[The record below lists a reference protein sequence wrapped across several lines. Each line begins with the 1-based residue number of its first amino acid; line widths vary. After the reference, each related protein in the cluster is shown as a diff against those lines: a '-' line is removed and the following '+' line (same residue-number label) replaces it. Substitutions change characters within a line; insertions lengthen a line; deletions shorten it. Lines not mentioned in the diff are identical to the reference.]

1 VGFPSFYESGLLT
14 APELHLLIADRIRIE
29 RRKAR
34 LSQRQFAEKCGI
46 PLRTFK
52 RFEAGQ
58 CDSLEAFLRI
68 VISFERTVALELLFP
83 PKPAAL
89 VEARSAG
96 AVLERIKARIQAQ
109 KD

>member
-1 VGFPSFYESGLLT
+1 LGLPGFHESGLLA
-14 APELHLLIADRIRIE
+14 APELRALISNRIRIE

-34 LSQRQFAEKCGI
+34 LSQRQFADKCGI

-68 VISFERTVALELLFP
+68 VICFERTVALELLFP
-83 PKPAAL
+83 PKPAAI
-89 VEARSAG
+89 VEPRSAG
-96 AVLERIKARIQAQ
+96 AVLERIKARIQSQ
-109 KD
+109 RN